1 MIGPDKD
8 VLVFILLY
16 LLNPNLLDSKELNLE
31 VQGRA
36 DPSAYFIRN
45 KET

>member
-1 MIGPDKD
+1 MIEPDKD

-16 LLNPNLLDSKELNLE
+16 LLNPNLLDSKELDLE

-36 DPSAYFIRN
+36 NPSAYFDRQLEI
-45 KET
+45 

>member
-16 LLNPNLLDSKELNLE
+16 LLNPNLLNSKELDLE

-36 DPSAYFIRN
+36 NPSAYFLR
-45 KET
+45 KQET